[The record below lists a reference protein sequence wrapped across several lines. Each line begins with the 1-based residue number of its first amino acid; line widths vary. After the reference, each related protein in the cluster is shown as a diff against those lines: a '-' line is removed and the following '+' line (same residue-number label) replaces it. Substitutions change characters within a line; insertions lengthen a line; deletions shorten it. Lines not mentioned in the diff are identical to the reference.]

1 MVREAT
7 GRADLQPSSGKWI
20 DHETGGNLHRRGMH
34 ERQEQGTIPTLW
46 QIVHVHVDKV
56 QDGLDVLVPPGHLVM
71 LSRQRCLPPRLTLYT
86 LSNTCGPCS

>member
-7 GRADLQPSSGKWI
+7 GRADWQPSSGKWI
-20 DHETGGNLHRRGMH
+20 DHETGGNLHRRG
-34 ERQEQGTIPTLW
+34 RRGWSQQGRIPTLRV
-46 QIVHVHVDKV
+46 IAHMGVHKV
-56 QDGLDVLVPPGHLVM
+56 QDGLDVLVPPGHFVM